1 MNEISTDDSPL
12 MNGFW
17 TKFNLQRKLNEI
29 ERYLYE
35 SLRFLNNSFRTDKRI
50 VNGYQRI
57 INEIERNLNEF
68 DQNWN
73 ANYTKL
79 DTPCTAGARSAIWR
93 VIHLQNVR
101 WRVSKKMRTRMMSKM
116 CTVKLFSLFEQNVQ
130 KSPKN
135 LVQNRVPESSYT
147 NS

>member
-12 MNGFW
+12 MNRFW

-50 VNGYQRI
+50 VNEFRI

-68 DQNWN
+68 DQI
-73 ANYTKL
+73 
-79 DTPCTAGARSAIWR
+79 GAHI
-93 VIHLQNVR
+93 IQN
-101 WRVSKKMRTRMMSKM
+101 
-116 CTVKLFSLFEQNVQ
+116 NI
-130 KSPKN
+130 
-135 LVQNRVPESSYT
+135 
-147 NS
+147 